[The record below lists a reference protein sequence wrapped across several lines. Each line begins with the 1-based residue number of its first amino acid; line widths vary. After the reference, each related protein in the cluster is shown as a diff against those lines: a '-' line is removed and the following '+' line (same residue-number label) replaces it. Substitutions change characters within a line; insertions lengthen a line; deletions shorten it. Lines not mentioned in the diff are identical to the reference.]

1 MQRLLLLLTFTSFA
15 TAAPD
20 SPELKAAEQA
30 LHDQLPE
37 VALTKLERLLA
48 SPKLPEGTQQRA
60 LMLYVEAAVRSGKAD
75 RGIELTEKSALS
87 AEPELAFWRA
97 AALQAVGRYR
107 EALELLEKL
116 PTEETWSLQAQ
127 AKFNQAAVLLGL
139 GDTAEAITLLR
150 QESQSKD
157 RAISQRAQLW
167 LAEAQLQQ
175 QDLPAA
181 QATLAALPTG
191 GGEAQKQ
198 YLLGKLEFAQG
209 HGSAAAQRF
218 AQVVASTE
226 PAARSLH
233 LPALLGVA
241 RSQRVQDQKAAAART
256 LAELI
261 AASPA
266 PAFLEL
272 AFQEFRL
279 VNTPP
284 DPELDKMLLGWSDST
299 DAAVNA
305 PALLGLIEARETS
318 VKIEEALQLCATFL
332 KKYPTHPLLVEVLL
346 RQSRMLIAQG
356 KGDVV
361 VQLLAPLQQPSQ
373 PPQVQAWATEVLGYA
388 KLRAG
393 NFSEAVKAFK
403 VVTQKTPEP
412 EKRLLATYQA
422 ALAKLQASAP
432 DALPDLSEVSLTPA
446 LDADL
451 QLERGLY
458 AASKAAPN
466 TERYL
471 QTFLKRH
478 SDHPRAFMGALALA
492 EYSLQKASSLPD
504 VLRNRIQTAAQ
515 LAKTP
520 ADQERV
526 TILSLHADSLTATTE
541 VFAKKADEF
550 LSSHPPGSPGRSDLL
565 FKLAERLHNAQEYAP
580 AKVRFL
586 QLVKEEPDSA
596 EVEAALFFAGKA
608 SLALGV
614 LAKGS
619 EDEAIKL
626 WDQVA
631 QGKGPLRLQARLE
644 QGKLDQRRDRD
655 PAAALQ
661 IFDAILKSVPPPDA
675 SLKYQVLCL
684 RGETLLVQGLEIPAK
699 VEEAL
704 ATFDQI
710 ITSNTAS
717 IYWRQQALVRKGD
730 CFVNLKKEPEAIETY
745 YEAMNL
751 TPPATTASAAEADN
765 FWFFRAGEKAIRLLE
780 AKQNWKGALAI
791 AQKLAEAPG
800 PRADSSREH
809 ANRLITEHYLWQDD

>member
-1 MQRLLLLLTFTSFA
+1 VQRLLIFLTLASLA

-48 SPKLPEGTQQRA
+48 TPKLPEVTQQRA
-60 LMLYVEAAVRSGKAD
+60 LLLSVEAAVRAGKAV
-75 RGIELTEKSALS
+75 RGIELSDKIDLS
-87 AEPELAFWRA
+87 TQPELAFWRA
-97 AALQAVGRYR
+97 SALQAAGRYR
-107 EALELLEKL
+107 DALDLLVKL
-116 PTEETWSLQAQ
+116 PAEEIGPLTIQ
-127 AKFNQAAVLLGL
+127 AKFNQAAVLMGL
-139 GDTAEAITLLR
+139 GEATEAITLLR
-150 QESQSKD
+150 HVGQSND
-157 RAISQRAQLW
+157 PAVSQRAQLW
-167 LAEAQLQQ
+167 LAEAQLEQR
-175 QDLPAA
+175 DLPAA

-191 GGEAQKQ
+191 GNEAQKQ

-209 HGSAAAQRF
+209 HGSVAAQRF
-218 AQVVASTE
+218 AQVVAATD

-233 LPALLGVA
+233 LPGLLGLA

-261 AASPA
+261 AASPS

-272 AFQEFRL
+272 VFQEFRL

-284 DPELDKMLLGWSDST
+284 DPELDKLLLGWSDSN
-299 DAAVNA
+299 DVAVSA
-305 PALLGLIEARETS
+305 PAHLALIESREATT
-318 VKIEEALQLCATFL
+318 KIDDALQLCASFI

-356 KGDVV
+356 KGDIV
-361 VQLLAPLQQPSQ
+361 VQLLAPLQQPDQ
-373 PPQVQAWATEVLGYA
+373 PPQVQAWANEVLGYA

-393 NFSEAVKAFK
+393 NFSEAIKAFK
-403 VVTQKTPEP
+403 IVTAKTPEP
-412 EKRLLATYQA
+412 EKRLLATYQT

-432 DALPDLSEVSLTPA
+432 EALPDLSEISLPA
-446 LDADL
+446 GLEADL
-451 QLERGLY
+451 EIERGLY
-458 AASKAAPN
+458 AASKASPD

-478 SDHPRAFMGALALA
+478 SDHARAFIAALALA
-492 EYSLQKASSLPD
+492 EYSLQKSVKTPD
-504 VLRNRIQTAAQ
+504 LVRNRILTAEQ

-520 ADQERV
+520 AEKERA
-526 TILSLHADSLTATTE
+526 TILSLHFDSLTATPE
-541 VFAKKADEF
+541 AFAKKADEF
-550 LSSHPPGSPGRSDLL
+550 LTSHAPGSPWRADLL
-565 FKLAERLHNAQEYAP
+565 FRLAERLHNAQQYAP

-586 QLVKEEPDSA
+586 QLVKEEPDSV

-608 SLALGV
+608 ALGS
-614 LAKGS
+614 LTKGC
-619 EDEAIKL
+619 EEEAIKL

-644 QGKLDQRRDRD
+644 QGKLDQRRD

-661 IFDAILKSVPPPDA
+661 IFDAILKSVPPPNA
-675 SLKYQVLCL
+675 SLKHQVLCL
-684 RGETLLVQGLEIPAK
+684 RGETLLVQGLESPAK
-699 VEEAL
+699 VTEAL
-704 ATFDQI
+704 ATFDQVI
-710 ITSNTAS
+710 SSNAAS
-717 IYWRQQALVRKGD
+717 IYWRQQAQVRKGD
-730 CFVNLKKEPEAIETY
+730 CLVSLKQEPEAIEAY

-751 TPPATTASAAEADN
+751 TLPATTANAMEADN

-780 AKQNWKGALAI
+780 AKQNWKAAVAI

-800 PRADSSREH
+800 PRADSSRER
-809 ANRLITEHYLWQDD
+809 ANRLITEHYLWQDE